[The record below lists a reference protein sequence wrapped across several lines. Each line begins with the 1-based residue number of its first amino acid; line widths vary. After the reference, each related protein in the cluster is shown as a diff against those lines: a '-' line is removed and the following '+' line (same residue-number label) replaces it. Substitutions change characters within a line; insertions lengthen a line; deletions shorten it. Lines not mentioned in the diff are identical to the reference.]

1 MQINIADIWTS
12 AVALQHSE
20 FLGEIL
26 SHSFPS
32 KNPIMNQLLLRYAD
46 KLALSRPRELRL
58 IIKNIEKLR
67 STAPKK
73 IRIEFEDACKKLFN
87 YDRFSTKG
95 ATHWNAYSL
104 CMESG
109 YRLCPYCQQSLA
121 VTIYR
126 DRKSKALRP
135 TLDHF
140 YPKHKY
146 PYLALSLYNLIPSC
160 HPCNSSLKG
169 KIDFYKQQ
177 HLHPY
182 EDQEIIQ
189 YDWDIDSYITH
200 RSTAANTDHP
210 KVAIRNIA
218 PSHLLYQ
225 QAQRSIATFLTKE
238 RLTLSQSEISR
249 FIETLL
255 FYSEERLNEVNRCI
269 FVNFSCSLSKESALN
284 FSRADYKN
292 EWLGAI
298 KRDLYDIGWSR

>member
-1 MQINIADIWTS
+1 MQINIANIWTS
-12 AVALQHSE
+12 VVELQHSE
-20 FLGEIL
+20 FLGKIISL
-26 SHSFPS
+26 NFPP

-46 KLALSRPRELRL
+46 KLALSRPKELRL
-58 IIKNIEKLR
+58 IIKDIEHLKR
-67 STAPKK
+67 AAPKK
-73 IRIEFEDACKKLFN
+73 IRLEFEDDCKKLFD
-87 YDRFSTKG
+87 YGRFSTKG

-104 CMESG
+104 CMKSG

-121 VTIYR
+121 VTVYR

-189 YDWDIDSYITH
+189 YDWDIDSYIKH
-200 RSTAANTDHP
+200 RSTATNADQP
-210 KVAIRNIA
+210 KVVIRNIA
-218 PSHLLYQ
+218 PNHLLYQ

-238 RLTLSQSEISR
+238 RLILSQSEISR

-255 FYSEERLNEVNRCI
+255 FYSEERLDEVNRSI
-269 FVNFSCSLSKESALN
+269 FESFSLNLSKESALN